1 MVNHCNLILPLPQVV
16 RIIKLQV
23 MTVEKSQI
31 ESESQP
37 RDISEEF
44 SNMDMFVFLDFLR
57 TLRKEPALSI
67 VVNWKD
73 KYQARRLKAFL
84 ENIVPGQKKFATIRA
99 TRKQMEEEPNVF
111 SSGVKW
117 IEVKEND

>member
-1 MVNHCNLILPLPQVV
+1 
-16 RIIKLQV
+16 
-23 MTVEKSQI
+23 MTMEQKI
-31 ESESQP
+31 ESEPHP

-44 SNMDMFVFLDFLR
+44 NAMEVFDFLDFLR

-67 VVNWKD
+67 IVDWRD
-73 KYQARRLKAFL
+73 IYQARQLKAFL
-84 ENIVPGQKKFATIRA
+84 DGSRGQKRFAAIRA